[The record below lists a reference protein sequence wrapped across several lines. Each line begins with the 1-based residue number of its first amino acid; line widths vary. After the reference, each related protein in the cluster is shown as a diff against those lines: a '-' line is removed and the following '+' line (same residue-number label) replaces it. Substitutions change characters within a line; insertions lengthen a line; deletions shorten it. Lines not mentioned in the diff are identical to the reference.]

1 MRRGKWLY
9 YQWMSIYSSREPYG
23 NRGKISIALASI
35 GKGWVTEEG
44 EAINKGEGGAI
55 GVTMYRTMK
64 RLNEIIAESK
74 EASGVM

>member
-1 MRRGKWLY
+1 
-9 YQWMSIYSSREPYG
+9 MSIYSSREPYG
-23 NRGKISIALASI
+23 NRGNISIALASI
-35 GKGWVTEEG
+35 GKGCVAEEG

-55 GVTMYRTMK
+55 GVTMYRAMK